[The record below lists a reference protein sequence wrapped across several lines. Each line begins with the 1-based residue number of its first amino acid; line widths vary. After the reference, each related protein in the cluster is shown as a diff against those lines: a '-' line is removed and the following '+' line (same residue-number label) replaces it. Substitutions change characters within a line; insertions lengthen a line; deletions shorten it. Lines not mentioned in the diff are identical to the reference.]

1 MNPMK
6 AKESTDGRI
15 GIIGLGR
22 MGRCLAQGL
31 IQSGDFKADDL
42 SFTTRSAATAL
53 RVKEELKLRP
63 ARNNRELV
71 ESCRTIIL
79 AVKPQNTAE
88 VLEDIGPRLTAS
100 HTLISIVASVSLPQ
114 IEGFAGRKVPIARA
128 MPNTPAFVREGITA
142 ACLNGAAQDKDWERV
157 RRVFSPLGR
166 LVRVEEKHMDAV
178 TGLSGCGPAYIY
190 VVLES
195 LTEAGIKVGLPRD
208 LATELASQT
217 VLGAARMLQQTGR
230 HPAALKDEVTTPAG
244 CTIDGL
250 LELEEGKL
258 RVTLIK
264 AVVQATKRAKSLAKK
279 SGLKPREKFKAA

>member
-1 MNPMK
+1 M
-6 AKESTDGRI
+6 TV

-22 MGRCLAQGL
+22 MGRCLVQGL
-31 IQSGDFKADDL
+31 TESGTLKKSQIL
-42 SFTTRSAATAL
+42 FTTRHSETATA
-53 RVKEELKLRP
+53 VTGELGIR
-63 ARNNRELV
+63 ACRDNRQLV
-71 ESCRTIIL
+71 AECDVIVL
-79 AVKPQNTAE
+79 AVKPQNLGEVVGDIAE
-88 VLEDIGPRLTAS
+88 GDWNETKTV
-100 HTLISIVASVSLPQ
+100 ISIVASIETAQ
-114 IEGFAGRKVPIARA
+114 IEKRLPKKVAVLRA

-142 ACLNGAAQDKDWERV
+142 VCLGKHAGEKHWEHAAKL
-157 RRVFSPLGR
+157 FKPLGR
-166 LVRVEEKHMDAV
+166 LVRVDEKHMDAV

-195 LTEAGIKVGLPRD
+195 LTDAGIKVGLPRD

-217 VLGAARMLQQTGR
+217 VLGASKMLQITGR

-264 AVVQATKRAKSLAKK
+264 AVVQATKRAKRLAKLAK
-279 SGLKPREKFKAA
+279 I

>member
-1 MNPMK
+1 MGADASK
-6 AKESTDGRI
+6 I
-15 GIIGLGR
+15 GIIGFGR
-22 MGRCLAQGL
+22 MGRCLAKGWL
-31 IQSGDFKADDL
+31 ESA
-42 SFTTRSAATAL
+42 SFTAKQLLFTSHTPAGADK
-53 RVKEELKLRP
+53 VKAEFPIECAKS
-63 ARNNRELV
+63 NRDLV
-71 ESCRTIIL
+71 ERCQTVVL
-79 AVKPQNTAE
+79 AVKPQNAAE
-88 VLEDIGPRLTAS
+88 VLEEIAPRLTAD
-100 HTLISIVASVSLPQ
+100 HTLISIVASVSLSQ
-114 IEGFAGRKVPIARA
+114 MGAFLKKGVPIARA

-142 ACLNGAAQDKDWERV
+142 ACLNAAAAEKDWDRV
-157 RRVFSPLGR
+157 KSVFGPLGR

-217 VLGAARMLQQTGR
+217 VAGAARMLQQTGR

-264 AVVQATKRAKSLAKK
+264 AVVQATKRARSLAKR
-279 SGLKPREKFKAA
+279 SGLKPKD